1 MCECRVFGS
10 FASDLQQAK
19 VTTVP
24 NGLVHVESISTEY
37 FMRPCTGGDSA
48 LHCRELANE
57 CKNFIVG
64 VLFLFVNK

>member
-24 NGLVHVESISTEY
+24 NVLVHVESISTEY
-37 FMRPCTGGDSA
+37 FMRPCTGGEIA
-48 LHCRELANE
+48 LCIVENWPMNARILLLA
-57 CKNFIVG
+57 FYFY
-64 VLFLFVNK
+64 L